1 MRPAF
6 DDPDA
11 GRAVARHLGIDL
23 HETTG
28 AGGPIRI
35 TGRCPAHD
43 GTRDVHGVVHS
54 GILTA
59 VADIAAGIA
68 SGLASLPRWIV
79 STDLLVARLRTHV
92 VGPIGIDAEVLRVG
106 RTAAVTRV
114 RAVDHGAD
122 GAPLAT
128 GSLTASL
135 LVPEGG
141 PPDHPRPFRLAP
153 IDPPADGPRSLD
165 GFFRLTRDGPAPG
178 DVRLDLVDDLRNPW
192 GILHGGAT
200 AVLVAETAEHAARR
214 RLGGRWYS
222 GDTVLHFL
230 RPARSG
236 PVVGTG
242 RVLGERPDGAVVAV
256 TVRDAGAGD
265 RAVAEAIVTV
275 RRP

>member
-1 MRPAF
+1 VRPAF

-11 GRAVARHLGIDL
+11 GRAVARHIGIDL
-23 HETTG
+23 HEITE

-35 TGRCPAHD
+35 TGHCPAHD

-54 GILTA
+54 GIVTA

-79 STDLLVARLRTHV
+79 STDLLVARLRTDV
-92 VGPIGIDAEVLRVG
+92 IGPIGIDAEVLRVG
-106 RTAAVTRV
+106 RTAAVTRI
-114 RAVDHGAD
+114 RAIDDGAD
-122 GAPLAT
+122 GAPVAAGT
-128 GSLTASL
+128 LTASL
-135 LVPEGG
+135 LEPEGG
-141 PPDHPRPFRLAP
+141 PPDHPRPFRLTP

-165 GFFRLTRDGPAPG
+165 GFFRLTRDDPAPG
-178 DVRLDLVDDLRNPW
+178 RVRLDLVDDLRNPW

-200 AVLVAETAEHAARR
+200 AVLVAEAAEHAARR
-214 RLGGRWYS
+214 HFGGRWYS

-230 RPARSG
+230 SPARTG
-236 PVVGTG
+236 PVVGAG

-256 TVRDAGAGD
+256 TVRDAGAED
-265 RAVAEAIVTV
+265 RPVAEAVVTA

>member
-11 GRAVARHLGIDL
+11 GRALARHVGIDL
-23 HETTG
+23 HEITE

-35 TGRCPAHD
+35 SGHCPAHA
-43 GTRDVHGVVHS
+43 GTRDPHGVVHS
-54 GILTA
+54 GVITA

-79 STDLLVARLRTHV
+79 STDLLIARLRTAII
-92 VGPIGIDAEVLRVG
+92 GPIGIDAEVLRVG
-106 RTAAVTRV
+106 RTVAVTRI
-114 RAVDHGAD
+114 RAIDEGAGD
-122 GAPLAT
+122 APVAV

-135 LVPEGG
+135 LTPEGG
-141 PPDHPRPFRLAP
+141 PPDHARPFRLAP
-153 IDPPADGPRSLD
+153 IGPPPEAPPSIRE
-165 GFFRLTRDGPAPG
+165 FFRLTHDDPAPG
-178 DVRLDLVDDLRNPW
+178 LVRLDLEDHLRNPW

-214 RLGGRWYS
+214 HREGRWYA

-230 RPARSG
+230 SPARVG
-236 PVVGTG
+236 PVVGHAQ
-242 RVLGERPDGAVVAV
+242 VLGERVDGTVVGV
-256 TVRDAGAGD
+256 NLRDAGAED
-265 RAVAEAIVTV
+265 RLVAEAVVTV